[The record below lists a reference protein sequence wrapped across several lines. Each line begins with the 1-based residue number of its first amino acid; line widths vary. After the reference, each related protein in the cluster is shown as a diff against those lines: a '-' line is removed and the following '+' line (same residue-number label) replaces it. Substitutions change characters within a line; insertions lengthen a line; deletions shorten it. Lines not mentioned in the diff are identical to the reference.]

1 MIEQMNRREFLHC
14 AAIAATLG
22 RLPLGS
28 PHNPAPEV
36 AFTFDDPTTDGGANL
51 TWREVNERILATL
64 DSNEIK
70 SILFVCGK
78 RVDSNPG
85 RQLIAAW
92 DRAGHL
98 IGNHSYSH
106 LYFNVS
112 TDSDADGFK
121 KVTLEEFEADA
132 LKNEPLIHGYPH
144 FTPLFR
150 YPFFK
155 EGDTAEKRDR
165 MRAFLKEHG
174 YHVGRAT
181 IDASDWAIDARL
193 QKRTEAQPHADL
205 TGYRDFFL
213 QHIWERAQFYDSL
226 SQRVLGRSLRHTLL
240 LHHSGLNALFLGD
253 LITMFRRNGWRTV
266 DAEYAY
272 RDPVYD
278 RQPKTL
284 PAGESLVWAL
294 AKETGKFEK
303 ELRYPGE
310 DDVYEN
316 PRMNALRL

>member
-1 MIEQMNRREFLHC
+1 MNRREFLRD
-14 AAIAATLG
+14 AAIATALD
-22 RLPLGS
+22 RMPLAS
-28 PHNPAPEV
+28 AHETDPEI
-36 AFTFDDPTTDGGANL
+36 AFTFDDPTTDGGATL
-51 TWREVNERILATL
+51 TWHEVNDRILAAL
-64 DSNEIK
+64 GSNKIK

-78 RVDSNPG
+78 RVDSKPG
-85 RQLIAAW
+85 RQLVAAW

-106 LYFNVS
+106 LNFNMS
-112 TDSDADGFK
+112 PNSDSDGFK
-121 KVTLEEFEADA
+121 KVTLAEFEADA
-132 LKNEPLIHGYPH
+132 LKNEPLIHGYVH
-144 FTPLFR
+144 FVPLFR

-165 MRAFLKEHG
+165 MRAFLQERG
-174 YHVGRAT
+174 YSVGRAT

-193 QKRTEAQPHADL
+193 EKRTEEQPHADL
-205 TGYRDFFL
+205 TGYGDFFL
-213 QHIWERAQFYDSL
+213 QHIWERAQFYESL
-226 SQRVLGRSLRHTLL
+226 SQRVLGRPLRHTLL

-253 LITMFRRNGWRTV
+253 LIAMFRRNGWRPI

-272 RDPVYD
+272 RDPVYQ

-294 AKETGKFEK
+294 AKETGRFERD
-303 ELRYPGE
+303 LRYPGE

-316 PRMNALRL
+316 PRMNALHL